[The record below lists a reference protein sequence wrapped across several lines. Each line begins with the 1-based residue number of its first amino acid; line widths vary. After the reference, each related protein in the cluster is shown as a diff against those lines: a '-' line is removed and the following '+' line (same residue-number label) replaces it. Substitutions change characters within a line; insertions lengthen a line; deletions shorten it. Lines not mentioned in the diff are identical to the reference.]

1 MESSANDA
9 DIINTMAEKI
19 VSLDVGSSALRVIEA
34 EVRNNEPKI
43 TKIFSMPIPGQ
54 IIEAG
59 RILDEKSLSEEIAK
73 LWKTARLTAK
83 KVIISV
89 GGYAL
94 QMRVVNN
101 MPWSPD
107 KDFKNMLPYTLR
119 DKIPL
124 EIEDYYFD
132 SHTLSE
138 ARNPEDLLIY
148 KRILLTAA
156 QKTYVD
162 GIVRALENNKL
173 KVIAIDSV
181 PTTLIRSHHIAYD
194 YKPNTVIASIDIGAE
209 TFTIQIHKNHQP
221 IHQHIASNLGG
232 NRVTERIAKEL
243 KITNP
248 EAELL
253 KVTSGYPAAKVEDL
267 TTVVPMPNGMVRT
280 AKVKDFTDYQKE
292 MVQQIIAE
300 EVSLLIAHINE
311 ILDDFFATSV
321 ETTLHEVVLSGGG
334 IMLNGFVP
342 RIAAEFMTPKIAK
355 PFGTEANRKV
365 NKEIIENQHQFMV
378 VLGALVSRNVY

>member
-1 MESSANDA
+1 
-9 DIINTMAEKI
+9 MAEKI
-19 VSLDVGSSALRVIEA
+19 VSLDIGSSALRAIEA

-54 IIEAG
+54 IIESG
-59 RILDEKSLSEEIAK
+59 KILDEKSLIEEIAR
-73 LWKTARLTAK
+73 LWKSAK
-83 KVIISV
+83 LSSKRVIVTV
-89 GGYAL
+89 GGQAL

-124 EIEDYYFD
+124 EIEEYYFD

-148 KRILLTAA
+148 KRILLTAS
-156 QKTYVD
+156 TRSYVD
-162 GIVRALENNKL
+162 GILHALEANKL
-173 KVIAIDSV
+173 KVVAIDTI
-181 PTTLIRSHHIAYD
+181 PTSLIRAHHIAYD
-194 YKPNTVIASIDIGAE
+194 YKPNTVVASMDIGAE
-209 TFTIQIHKNHQP
+209 TFTIEIHKNHQP
-221 IHQHIASNLGG
+221 IHQHIANNLGG

-253 KVTSGYPAAKVEDL
+253 KVTSGYPIEKVESL
-267 TTVVPMPNGMVRT
+267 TTAVPMPNGLVRT
-280 AKVKDFTDYQKE
+280 AKVKDFTDFQKQA
-292 MVQQIIAE
+292 VQQIIAE
-300 EVSLLIAHINE
+300 EVSLLIAHLND

-334 IMLNGFVP
+334 IMINGFVP

-355 PFGTEANRKV
+355 PFGDEGNKKV
-365 NKEIIENQHQFMV
+365 GKEIIENQHQFMV
-378 VLGALVSRNVY
+378 ALGALVSRNEY

>member
-1 MESSANDA
+1 MVD
-9 DIINTMAEKI
+9 KI
-19 VSLDVGSSALRVIEA
+19 VSLDIGSSSLRAIEA
-34 EVRNNEPKI
+34 EVRNGEPKI

-54 IIEAG
+54 IVESG
-59 RILDEKSLSEEIAK
+59 RVLDEKSLTEEIGRLWKSAK
-73 LWKTARLTAK
+73 LSAK
-83 KVIISV
+83 KVIVSV
-89 GGYAL
+89 GGSSL

-101 MPWSPD
+101 MPWSPE

-156 QKTYVD
+156 SKAYVD
-162 GIVRALENNKL
+162 SVINALEKNKL
-173 KVIAIDSV
+173 KVMAIDAIPV
-181 PTTLIRSHHIAYD
+181 DLIRAHHIAYD
-194 YKPNTVIASIDIGAE
+194 YKPNTVIASMDIGAE

-221 IHQHIASNLGG
+221 IHQHIANSLGG

-253 KVTSGYPAAKVEDL
+253 KVTSGYPIEKVEHL
-267 TTVVPMPNGMVRT
+267 TTSVPMPNGLVRT
-280 AKVKDFTDYQKE
+280 AKVKDFTDFQKSA
-292 MVQQIIAE
+292 VQQIIAE

-311 ILDDFFATSV
+311 ILDDFFATSS
-321 ETTLHEVVLSGGG
+321 ETTLHEIVLSGGG

-355 PFGTEANRKV
+355 PFGEGENKKV
-365 NKEIIENQHQFMV
+365 SKEVIENQHQFMV
-378 VLGALVSRNVY
+378 VLGALVSRNEY

>member
-1 MESSANDA
+1 MA
-9 DIINTMAEKI
+9 DKI

-34 EVRNNEPKI
+34 EVKNNDPKI

-59 RILDEKSLSEEIAK
+59 RVLDDKALSEEIGR
-73 LWKTARLTAK
+73 LWKTAKLSAK
-83 KVIISV
+83 KVIINV
-89 GGYAL
+89 GGSAL

-101 MPWSPD
+101 MPWSPP

-124 EIEDYYFD
+124 EIDDYYFD

-138 ARNPEDLLIY
+138 SRNPEDLLIY

-156 QKTYVD
+156 NKLYVD
-162 GIVRALENNKL
+162 SLIEALEANKL
-173 KVIAIDSV
+173 KVIAVDAV
-181 PTTLIRSHHIAYD
+181 PISLIRAHHISYD
-194 YKPNTVIASIDIGAE
+194 YKPNTVIASMDLGAE

-221 IHQHIASNLGG
+221 IHQHIAINLGG

-253 KVTSGYPAAKVEDL
+253 KVTSGYPLEQVENL
-267 TTVVPMPNGMVRT
+267 TTAVPMPNGMVRT
-280 AKVKDFTDYQKE
+280 AKVKDFTDFQKQA
-292 MVQQIIAE
+292 VQQIIAE
-300 EVSLLIAHINE
+300 EVSLLMSHINE
-311 ILDDFFATSV
+311 ILDDFFATSS
-321 ETTLHEVVLSGGG
+321 ETTLHEIVFSGGG
-334 IMLNGFVP
+334 IMLNGFIP
-342 RIAAEFMTPKIAK
+342 RVAAELMTPQIAQ
-355 PFGTEANRKV
+355 PFGSAGNKKV
-365 NKEIIENQHQFMV
+365 SKEVLDNQHQFMN
-378 VLGALVSRNVY
+378 VLGALVSRNEY

>member
-1 MESSANDA
+1 
-9 DIINTMAEKI
+9 MAEKI
-19 VSLDVGSSALRVIEA
+19 VSLDVGSSSLRAIEA

-54 IIEAG
+54 IVESG
-59 RILDEKSLSEEIAK
+59 RVLDEKSLVEEIGR
-73 LWKTARLTAK
+73 LWKTAKLTAK
-83 KVIISV
+83 KVIVTV
-89 GGYAL
+89 GGQAL

-138 ARNPEDLLIY
+138 SRNPDDLLIY

-156 QKTYVD
+156 NKTYVD
-162 GIVRALENNKL
+162 AIVAALEANKL
-173 KVIAIDSV
+173 RVLAVDAI
-181 PTTLIRSHHIAYD
+181 PTALIRAHHIAYD
-194 YKPNTVIASIDIGAE
+194 YKPNTVVASMDIGAE

-232 NRVTERIAKEL
+232 NRITERIAKEL
-243 KITNP
+243 KVTNP

-253 KVTSGYPAAKVEDL
+253 KVTSGYPIEKVEGL
-267 TTVVPMPNGMVRT
+267 TTVVPMPNGLVRT
-280 AKVKDFTDYQKE
+280 AKVKDFTDFQKQA
-292 MVQQIIAE
+292 VQQIIAE

-334 IMLNGFVP
+334 IMINGFVP
-342 RIAAEFMTPKIAK
+342 RIAAEFMTPKVAK
-355 PFGTEANRKV
+355 PFGAEASKKV
-365 NKEIIENQHQFMV
+365 GAEIIENQHQFMV
-378 VLGALVSRNVY
+378 ALGALISRNGY